1 MQQSAMKNFNSKN
14 GGGYE
19 TPKLKAVSFEPTR
32 ALMTVSPDFSEAG
45 IESIVDNE
53 ENTFNW

>member
-1 MQQSAMKNFNSKN
+1 MKNFNSKN
-14 GGGYE
+14 GVGYE
-19 TPKLKAVSFEPTR
+19 TPKLEVIGIEPTQ
-32 ALMTVSPDFSEAG
+32 ALMAVSPDFSEAG